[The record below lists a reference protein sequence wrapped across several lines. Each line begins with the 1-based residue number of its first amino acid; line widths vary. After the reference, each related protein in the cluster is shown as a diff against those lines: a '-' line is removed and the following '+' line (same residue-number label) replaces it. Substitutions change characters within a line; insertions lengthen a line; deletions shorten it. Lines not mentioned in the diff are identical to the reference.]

1 MYVYIFFKTK
11 KTLNTNPCVRFS
23 PAVSQ
28 LSILKLSRRTAP
40 GQRIQWTFHWRSA
53 LQRGPLGRWRWQ
65 RERWPPAERVRGQL
79 VPGRAGISEAPPG
92 GPSVSAL
99 FDTLLIIAPHCSLFF
114 PLAVQC
120 HKVLEEWFVSAP
132 LILGHCLLR
141 CSSGSPEKNIH
152 DLPIEH
158 IQNWWTLWFYYW
170 HLLVKH
176 VRRSDGYSAKPQ
188 KFCRK

>member
-1 MYVYIFFKTK
+1 MFTSFLRRK

-79 VPGRAGISEAPPG
+79 VQR
-92 GPSVSAL
+92 
-99 FDTLLIIAPHCSLFF
+99 LLVDPLYLLCLTHCSSLLHIAPFSFPWQSSAIKCWRSDLFQPRSF
-114 PLAVQC
+114 RDIVFWDAHQVHL
-120 HKVLEEWFVSAP
+120 K
-132 LILGHCLLR
+132 
-141 CSSGSPEKNIH
+141 KNIH